1 MASRALFGACYAIVT
16 KILPRWGVQCT
27 LVNGHDLAEWQAA
40 LSSPANI
47 VFLESP
53 SNPLLD
59 LVDIAA
65 VATLAHAAGA
75 KLVVDNVFATP
86 IYQSPLS
93 LGADI
98 VTYST
103 TKHIDGQGR
112 MLGGLCLAVRHL
124 LKRCFCPL
132 SPDRCSDEPV

>member
-1 MASRALFGACYAIVT
+1 MFAQQACQLFSGACLSASGRRQDCGEQSPIWVRYAIVT
-16 KILPRWGVQCT
+16 KILPRWGLQCT

-65 VATLAHAAGA
+65 VATLAHT
-75 KLVVDNVFATP
+75 LPV
-86 IYQSPLS
+86 QSW
-93 LGADI
+93 
-98 VTYST
+98 
-103 TKHIDGQGR
+103 
-112 MLGGLCLAVRHL
+112 
-124 LKRCFCPL
+124 
-132 SPDRCSDEPV
+132 